1 MADAR
6 LNDTAR
12 ILSRN
17 SSELPIDY
25 QIGRAEDLYVSLLAQ
40 LFRSLRHGTTSDSDW
55 ADLGNSLAQIGGT
68 LSGTQA
74 SEAFLFGATS
84 FYYGGLPAAAYL
96 TIRRANPDDF
106 VNETYRACYDF
117 LARPPEPTSD
127 GAVQVQALLRNGDE
141 SALHTV
147 IERALKDERESLS
160 IGPDEWISARI
171 WATLLTRF
179 QVSNLRS
186 VLPRGWDSEW
196 TPLVHSLL
204 SRRPPVWDFFPS
216 QIQAIESGLLD
227 KDGDFTVQ
235 MPTGAGKTALME
247 TLIYG
252 HLMKSP
258 DAVVLLLVPYRAL
271 ARELRSSLGMHLRAL
286 GYGTRAFY
294 GGSIPSSGESLDL
307 DRIRLFIATPEAMN
321 GVMAAERSILDRIS
335 MVICDEGH
343 LLDSGERGVVL
354 ELLLARFLAHENGRP
369 KMVFIS
375 AIAPNVKEIS
385 RWISGNES
393 GVVHSDFKPSDVDF
407 SVLTETG
414 RGNKGRRVSMTLWPI
429 RSSQPSAELGDFLTA
444 SDFTYTSQVTHRINT
459 HNWSSF
465 KARAV
470 AAARKSLPL
479 GTAAVFV
486 ATKRGTS
493 GVAGVAQ
500 EFLRQVDHKLA
511 LPKPLDYLRDL
522 GRRDEILEYLGS
534 EYGSDW
540 VGYETLKHGAVIHHG
555 DLPQETREAIEDL
568 VTDGVVP
575 LIFCTSTLAEGVNLP
590 IRTMVLYSIT
600 RRNKDE
606 TIPLKYRDVE
616 NLVGRVGRA
625 KTATRGSVICAN
637 RKEWLRVFTAASGG
651 AGEVVN
657 GALYSFILELE
668 SRSVEFNE
676 LMSEVEND
684 PTFASLCDGIDAALM
699 EALHETLTASE
710 FARLADIISVHT
722 FAHAKLS
729 EHGRKTLRGV
739 FRARARQLLEYQSTG
754 VLALS
759 AATGVRPRVAARVAR
774 DVVPRLRRLPDSVS
788 EGEVLAALVDE
799 LLRSPSAWTALQ
811 MAMPSRLRDDRD
823 GCVKCLRDV
832 CLSWMAGQ
840 SFREIASTSGLSVDE
855 VLGLHSG
862 FISYQ
867 LLEFIEEVTTVY
879 QQTFDSVNDFA
890 QDAVSA
896 LRSSMR
902 YGTVNET
909 AKSLFALGLR
919 HRRAAVC
926 LGNHFQRQGVPSD
939 WKSLEELRESSLK
952 YLEDSELAES
962 ELGVYVYRRTI
973 EDLRN
978 APTGD

>member
-1 MADAR
+1 
-6 LNDTAR
+6 
-12 ILSRN
+12 
-17 SSELPIDY
+17 
-25 QIGRAEDLYVSLLAQ
+25 
-40 LFRSLRHGTTSDSDW
+40 
-55 ADLGNSLAQIGGT
+55 
-68 LSGTQA
+68 
-74 SEAFLFGATS
+74 
-84 FYYGGLPAAAYL
+84 
-96 TIRRANPDDF
+96 
-106 VNETYRACYDF
+106 
-117 LARPPEPTSD
+117 
-127 GAVQVQALLRNGDE
+127 
-141 SALHTV
+141 
-147 IERALKDERESLS
+147 
-160 IGPDEWISARI
+160 
-171 WATLLTRF
+171 
-179 QVSNLRS
+179 
-186 VLPRGWDSEW
+186 
-196 TPLVHSLL
+196 
-204 SRRPPVWDFFPS
+204 
-216 QIQAIESGLLD
+216 
-227 KDGDFTVQ
+227 

-247 TLIYG
+247 TLIFG
-252 HLMKSP
+252 HLSTSP

-271 ARELRSSLGMHLRAL
+271 ARELRSSLGMHLRTL

-294 GGSIPSSGESLDL
+294 GGSIPSSGESPDL
-307 DRIRLFIATPEAMN
+307 DSIRLFIATPEAMN
-321 GVMAAERSILDRIS
+321 GIMAADRSILERIS

-354 ELLLARFLAHENGRP
+354 ELLLARFLAQENGRP

-385 RWISGNES
+385 RWISGDES
-393 GVVHSDFKPSDVDF
+393 GVVRSNFKPSDVDF

-414 RGNKGRRVSMTLWPI
+414 HGNRDRRVSMTLWPI
-429 RSSQPSAELGDFLTA
+429 RSSQPRAELSNFLTA
-444 SDFTYTSQVTHRINT
+444 TDFTYTNPATLRANT
-459 HNWSSF
+459 HHWSSF
-465 KARAV
+465 KAHAV

-500 EFLRQVDHKLA
+500 EFLHQVDHGLA
-511 LPKPLDYLRDL
+511 LPKPLDYLHGL

-600 RRNKDE
+600 RRNGDK

-637 RKEWLRVFTAASGG
+637 RNEWERVLAAANGG
-651 AGEVVN
+651 RGEVVN
-657 GALYSFILELE
+657 GALYTFMLKLE

-676 LMSEVEND
+676 LMREVEND

-729 EHGRKTLRGV
+729 ERGRETLRGV
-739 FRARARQLLEYQSTG
+739 FQARARQLLEYQSTG

-759 AATGVRPRVAARVAR
+759 AVTGVRPRVAARVAG
-774 DVVPRLRRLPDSVS
+774 DVVPRLRCLPDSVS

-799 LLRSPSAWTALQ
+799 LLRSASAWTALQ
-811 MAMPSRLRDDRD
+811 MAMPSRLRDDQ
-823 GCVKCLRDV
+823 GECVMRLRDV
-832 CLSWMAGQ
+832 CLSWMAGLP
-840 SFREIASTSGLSVDE
+840 FREIASTSDLSVDE

-862 FISYQ
+862 FVSYQ

-879 QQTFDSVNDFA
+879 EQTFDNIFDFP
-890 QDAVSA
+890 QDAVSS
-896 LRSSMR
+896 LPSSMR

-909 AKSLFALGLR
+909 AKSLLSLGLR
-919 HRRAAVC
+919 HRRAAVY
-926 LGNHFQRQGVPSD
+926 LGNLFQPQDGPSD
-939 WKSLEELRESSLK
+939 WDSLEELREMSLK
-952 YLEDSELAES
+952 YLENSMLAEN
-962 ELGVYVYRRTI
+962 ELGVYVHRRTI